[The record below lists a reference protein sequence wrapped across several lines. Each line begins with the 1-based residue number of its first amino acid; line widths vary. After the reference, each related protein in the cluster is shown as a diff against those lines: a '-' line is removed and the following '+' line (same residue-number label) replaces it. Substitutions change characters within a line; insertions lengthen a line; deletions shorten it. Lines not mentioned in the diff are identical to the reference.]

1 MLSSLLRRIPFLLLT
16 LFISSVLIFIAT
28 EVLPIDIARNM
39 LGQFASQEAVDA
51 LNQRL
56 GLNDPAILRY
66 LRWVD
71 HCLAGDFGLS
81 TSQQTAVAP
90 LLIKHA
96 ENSGILTAASLL
108 IIVPIA
114 LLLGA
119 IAGLYPN
126 RTIDRLISFASLTST
141 STPEFVIGVLLLL
154 IFAVRLQ
161 ILPGSSALVTE
172 STVLESPSKLVLPVL
187 TLSLVDIGYV
197 ARMMRASMIEVMRSQ
212 YIRAARL
219 RGLPFRR
226 IVLRHALRNAMLTP
240 VTVLMF
246 HINWLVGGIVVTETI
261 FGYPG
266 LGQLMLTA
274 ANTRDVPLLEGGALF
289 FATVAVVSQ
298 LLADILYA
306 WLNPRVRVS
315 QS

>member
-1 MLSSLLRRIPFLLLT
+1 MLSSLLRRVPFLLLT
-16 LFISSVLIFIAT
+16 LLVSSVLIFIAT
-28 EVLPIDIARNM
+28 EVLPIDIARNI
-39 LGQFASQEAVDA
+39 LGQFAPQEAVDA
-51 LNQRL
+51 LSRRL
-56 GLNDPAILRY
+56 GLTDPAIVRY
-66 LRWVD
+66 FRWVD
-71 HCLAGDFGLS
+71 RSLTGDLGVS

-96 ENSGILTAASLL
+96 ENSGILAVASLL
-108 IIVPIA
+108 VIVPVA
-114 LLLGA
+114 LFLGA
-119 IAGLYPN
+119 VAGLYPN
-126 RTIDRLISFASLTST
+126 RTADRLISFASLAST

-154 IFAVRLQ
+154 IFAVKLQ

-219 RGLPFRR
+219 RGLSFRR

-306 WLNPRVRVS
+306 WLNPKVRVS